1 MTGVQT
7 CALPICEEA
16 WDGDACSMDVNSIH
30 VTSSGTVLYNTDT
43 PIAGFQFNLDGA
55 NILSA
60 AGGNSEAAGFM
71 ISASATTVLGFSL
84 DGSTIDGC
92 GTMIELELDGDA
104 SGLSGIIISD
114 AGGVEIAFS
123 YFEGGGDGEPC
134 CGDGEC
140 NGDETEESCP
150 EDCEEDD
157 DCEEAWDGDACSM
170 DNNSV
175 HVTSS
180 GTVLYNTDT
189 PIAGFQFNLDGAN
202 ILSAA
207 GGNSEAAGFM
217 ISASATTVLGF
228 SLDGSTIDGC
238 GTMIELELDGDASG
252 LSGIIISDAGGV
264 EIAFSYFEGGGDG
277 EPCCGDGECNGDETA
292 ESCPEDCGDPEPYC
306 GDGECNGDETAEDRK
321 RVV

>member
-1 MTGVQT
+1 
-7 CALPICEEA
+7 
-16 WDGDACSMDVNSIH
+16 
-30 VTSSGTVLYNTDT
+30 
-43 PIAGFQFNLDGA
+43 
-55 NILSA
+55 
-60 AGGNSEAAGFM
+60 
-71 ISASATTVLGFSL
+71 
-84 DGSTIDGC
+84 
-92 GTMIELELDGDA
+92 
-104 SGLSGIIISD
+104 
-114 AGGVEIAFS
+114 
-123 YFEGGGDGEPC
+123 
-134 CGDGEC
+134 
-140 NGDETEESCP
+140 
-150 EDCEEDD
+150 
-157 DCEEAWDGDACSM
+157 M
-170 DNNSV
+170 DNNSI

-292 ESCPEDCGDPEPYC
+292 ESCPEDCG
-306 GDGECNGDETAEDRK
+306 GDDCEEAWDGDACSMDNNSVHVTSSGTVLYNTDTPIAGFQFNLDGANILSASGGNSDAAGFMISAN
-321 RVV
+321 